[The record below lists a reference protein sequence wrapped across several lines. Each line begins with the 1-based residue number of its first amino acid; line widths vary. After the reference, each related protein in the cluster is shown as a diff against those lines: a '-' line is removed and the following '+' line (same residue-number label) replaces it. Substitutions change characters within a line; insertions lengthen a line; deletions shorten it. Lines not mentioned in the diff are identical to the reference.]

1 MKKILRPI
9 LILTLVF
16 GLIALV
22 FNLAIEHIRNDGVE
36 GRTVAVNRINVELSR
51 DIAPEKSIEENQ
63 KTWEKTFGKDAPD
76 LIEFL
81 STETSTNESPFTAV
95 GEGNDIICPVF
106 HGGELVGFARYHY
119 EQDHASSIRLIVNI
133 TITVHFLLTLGLILY
148 VRFSILNPFTR
159 LSNYPEKI
167 AKLPDAKHL
176 TENKNRWFGKY
187 IWGMNLLR
195 DTLGR
200 ERRRNEKLECER
212 QILVASIAHS
222 VKTPVMNIRLYAEA
236 LNNGLTLED
245 GSKADIKDIAA
256 KIDNNA
262 DRIQKIATDVINA
275 SVESVTSYEPEISEF
290 YLEELASLVN
300 EEYAQ
305 QMELSRIPFAV
316 ECSDNPMV
324 KSDSYGIL
332 RIISLFLDNAV
343 KYGDGTGI
351 TVSLSKE
358 EEGILISVRNKGE
371 LLPEEELSFI
381 FTSFRRGS
389 NSVNKD
395 GNGIGLYTAKKIA
408 TSLGGNI
415 FARRLPE
422 SGEMEFSVYLSGT

>member
-1 MKKILRPI
+1 
-9 LILTLVF
+9 
-16 GLIALV
+16 
-22 FNLAIEHIRNDGVE
+22 
-36 GRTVAVNRINVELSR
+36 
-51 DIAPEKSIEENQ
+51 
-63 KTWEKTFGKDAPD
+63 
-76 LIEFL
+76 
-81 STETSTNESPFTAV
+81 
-95 GEGNDIICPVF
+95 
-106 HGGELVGFARYHY
+106 
-119 EQDHASSIRLIVNI
+119 
-133 TITVHFLLTLGLILY
+133 
-148 VRFSILNPFTR
+148 
-159 LSNYPEKI
+159 
-167 AKLPDAKHL
+167 
-176 TENKNRWFGKY
+176 
-187 IWGMNLLR
+187 
-195 DTLGR
+195 LGR

-245 GSKADIKDIAA
+245 GTKADIKDIAA
-256 KIDNNA
+256 KIDSNA

-290 YLEELASLVN
+290 YLRELSALIN

-305 QMELSRIPFAV
+305 QMELSRIPFTV
-316 ECSDNPMV
+316 ECPDNPLV
-324 KSDSYGIL
+324 RSDSYGLL
-332 RIISLFLDNAV
+332 RIISLLLDNAV

-389 NSVNKD
+389 NAVNKE
-395 GNGIGLYTAKKIA
+395 GSGIGLYTAKKIA

-422 SGEMEFSVYLSGT
+422 SSEMEFSVYIE

>member
-1 MKKILRPI
+1 MKKVLRSVLF
-9 LILTLVF
+9 LIVLF
-16 GLIALV
+16 GMVMLA
-22 FNLAIEHIRNDGVE
+22 FNLAVNYVRTKNVD
-36 GRTVAVNRINVELSR
+36 GRTVAVNRIHAKLCDSVELA
-51 DIAPEKSIEENQ
+51 DTIDENMPAW
-63 KTWEKTFGKDAPD
+63 KKEFGKDAPKE
-76 LIEFL
+76 IEFI
-81 STETSTNESPFTAV
+81 SSQKATADAPFTAV
-95 GEGNDIICPVF
+95 GEGNDIICPIYR
-106 HGGELVGFARYHY
+106 GGELVGFARYHY
-119 EQDHASSIRLIVNI
+119 EQDYTSSIRVIVNI
-133 TITVHFLLTLGLILY
+133 TIIVLFLITLTLFLY
-148 VRFSILNPFTR
+148 VRCSILDPFHR

-176 TENKNRWFGKY
+176 PENKNRWFGKY

-245 GSKADIKDIAA
+245 GTKADIKDIAA
-256 KIDNNA
+256 KIDSNA

-290 YLEELASLVN
+290 YLRELSALIN

-305 QMELSRIPFAV
+305 QMELSRIPFTV
-316 ECSDNPMV
+316 ECPDNPLV
-324 KSDSYGIL
+324 RSDSYGLL
-332 RIISLFLDNAV
+332 RIISLLLDNAV

-389 NSVNKD
+389 NAVNKE
-395 GNGIGLYTAKKIA
+395 GSGIGLYTAKKIA

-422 SGEMEFSVYLSGT
+422 SSEMEFSVYIE